1 MLIASKWVEK
11 WKSDLEKFINPQ
23 DMELTVGEAKTWAD
37 SVRDSLPSLSTAL
50 ENYFNAFK
58 EAGID
63 IMSGNN
69 LSGLQA
75 GIQGITEEQADIL
88 AAYWNSVRFYVAN
101 MDTTLTQL
109 ANHIMGNTE
118 VENPQLAQLKIIA
131 SQTTAINNL
140 LGSLTAKHPTMAGY
154 GLKVII

>member
-1 MLIASKWVEK
+1 MEK
-11 WKSDLEKFINPQ
+11 WKAELEKFINPQ
-23 DMELTVGEAKTWAD
+23 DMELSVGEAKAWAE
-37 SVRDSLPSLSTAL
+37 SVRNSLPALSTAL

-58 EAGID
+58 DAGID
-63 IMSGNN
+63 LLGSSN

-140 LGSLTAKHPTMAGY
+140 LSSLTAKHPTMAGY
-154 GLKVII
+154 GIKVII